1 MRIAVVNDMPL
12 AIEGLRRVIEST
24 GIHQV
29 AWVAFNGSAAVEA
42 CREDVPD
49 LMLMDIIMPGMNGVE
64 TTREIMQKSPC
75 PILLVTSSV
84 NTNSALVFEAMGYG
98 ALDAINTPILSGS
111 NAHGSKNPLLRK
123 IAMLDILTQPGPPG
137 FSSHFDFARAK
148 KSPLTSGS
156 LVAIGSSSGGP
167 QALATILQSVPC
179 DFHSPIVIV
188 QHVDAQFAS
197 GLAEWLNTLS
207 NIPVRIVRDGDK
219 PVAGT
224 VFLAG
229 SDDHLLLTEDGT
241 FRYSSIPDDTPY
253 RPSVDVFW
261 QSLEQHWKGH
271 ITVALL
277 TGMGR
282 DGARSMLSLRQHGA
296 YTIAQDEQTCAV
308 YGMPKAAIDLNA
320 AIDILPVDD
329 IANSLLKNTHGT
341 HSAGR

>member
-1 MRIAVVNDMPL
+1 MRIAVVNDMPM
-12 AIEGLRRVIEST
+12 AIEGLRRVIEGT

-29 AWVAFNGSAAVEA
+29 AWIAFNGNEAIEA

-49 LMLMDIIMPGMNGVE
+49 LVLMDIIMPGMNGVE
-64 TTREIMQKSPC
+64 TTREIMRESPC

-84 NTNSALVFEAMGYG
+84 NRNSALVFEAMGYG
-98 ALDAINTPILSGS
+98 ALDAINTPILTGS
-111 NAHGSKNPLLRK
+111 DAYDSQNPLLKK
-123 IAMLDILTQPGPPG
+123 IAMLNILTQPGPPG
-137 FSSHFDFARAK
+137 FQSHFDSVRTGKA
-148 KSPLTSGS
+148 PLTSGS

-188 QHVDAQFAS
+188 QHVDAQFAN
-197 GLAEWLNTLS
+197 GLAEWLSSLS
-207 NIPVRIVRDGDK
+207 NIPVRIACDGDR

-241 FRYSSIPDDTPY
+241 FRYSPVPRDTPY

-261 QSLEQHWKGH
+261 QSLEQHWKGN
-271 ITVALL
+271 ITVVLL
-277 TGMGR
+277 TGMGK

-296 YTIAQDEQTCAV
+296 YTIAQDEKTCAV

-320 AIDILPVDD
+320 AIEILPVDD
-329 IANSLLKNTHGT
+329 IANSLLESTNGT
-341 HSAGR
+341 RSTGR

>member
-1 MRIAVVNDMPL
+1 MRIAIVNDMSM

-24 GIHQV
+24 DIHQV
-29 AWVAFNGSAAVEA
+29 AWTAFSGNEAVTV
-42 CREDVPD
+42 CRRDIPD
-49 LMLMDIIMPGMNGVE
+49 LILMDIIMPGMNGVD
-64 TTREIMQKSPC
+64 TTREIMQSSPC

-98 ALDAINTPILSGS
+98 ALDAINTPLLIGNSACCS
-111 NAHGSKNPLLRK
+111 SNPLLKK
-123 IAMLDILTQPGPPG
+123 IDMLNTLTRPDLSG
-137 FSSHFDFARAK
+137 FRSGFTIEYEK
-148 KSPLTSGS
+148 KKLLTNHS

-167 QALATILQSVPC
+167 QALATILQSLPC

-207 NIPVRIVRDGDK
+207 NIPVRIAREGDR

-229 SDDHLLLTEDGT
+229 SDHHLLLAKSGE
-241 FRYSSIPDDTPY
+241 FYYSENPRDMPY

-261 QSLEQHWKGH
+261 QSLEQHWKGK
-271 ITVALL
+271 ITVVLL

-296 YTIAQDEQTCAV
+296 YTIAQDKKTCAV
-308 YGMPKAAIDLNA
+308 YGMPKAAVDLNA
-320 AIDILPVDD
+320 AMDILPIND
-329 IANSLLKNTHGT
+329 IAMSLLKKTNGS